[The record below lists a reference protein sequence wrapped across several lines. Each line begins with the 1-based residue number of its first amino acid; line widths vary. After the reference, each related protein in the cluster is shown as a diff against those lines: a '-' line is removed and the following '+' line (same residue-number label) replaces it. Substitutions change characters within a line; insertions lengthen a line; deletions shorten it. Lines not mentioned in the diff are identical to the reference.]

1 MSKISSS
8 STDIAIMVKSDVYS
22 SPIVFSQL
30 DLRVGKIIEVK
41 AHPNSERHYVEKVDI
56 GKGEELEMVLE
67 HQPYFAE
74 EELLDRKVVV
84 LCNLKMVKVV
94 RMRSTGSI
102 LLVASD
108 KGKKVELLDPSPEAE
123 VGERVYASGEELQEP
138 VTPIQ
143 MKKNKVW
150 ETVCKNIKTN
160 NKCEVMYLD
169 RFPVRSRSGPVRVES
184 LKKMLI
190 TK

>member
-1 MSKISSS
+1 
-8 STDIAIMVKSDVYS
+8 MVKSDVYS

-30 DLRVGKIIEVK
+30 DLRVGKVIEVS

-56 GKGEELEMVLE
+56 GKGEELVMVME
-67 HQPYFAE
+67 HQPYFSE

-94 RMRSTGSI
+94 RTRSTGML
-102 LLVASD
+102 LLVSND
-108 KGKKVELLDPSPEAE
+108 KGTVELLEPSPEAE
-123 VGERVYASGEELQEP
+123 IGERVYASGEELVDP

-150 ETVCKNIKTN
+150 DTVHKGIKTN
-160 NKCEVMYLD
+160 NKCEVMYMD
-169 RFPVRSRSGPVRVES
+169 RFPVRSRAGPVRVES
-184 LKKMLI
+184 LKKTAI
-190 TK
+190 CK

>member
-1 MSKISSS
+1 
-8 STDIAIMVKSDVYS
+8 MVKSDVYS

-30 DLRVGKIIEVK
+30 DLRVGKITDVK

-56 GKGEELEMVLE
+56 GKGEELEMVVE

-74 EELLDRKVVV
+74 EELLGRKVVV

-94 RMRSTGSI
+94 RLRSTGKI
-102 LLVASD
+102 LHVTD
-108 KGKKVELLDPSPEAE
+108 EKGKVELLSPSPEAE

-138 VTPIQ
+138 VTAIQ

-150 ETVCKNIKTN
+150 ETLCKDIKTN
-160 NKCEVMYLD
+160 NKCEVMYRD
-169 RFPVRSRSGPVRVES
+169 RFVVRSRAGPVSVES
-184 LKKMLI
+184 LKK
-190 TK
+190 TFVAK

>member
-1 MSKISSS
+1 
-8 STDIAIMVKSDVYS
+8 MVKSDVYS

-30 DLRVGKIIEVK
+30 DLRVGKITEVK
-41 AHPNSERHYVEKVDI
+41 AHPNSERHYIEKVDI
-56 GKGEELEMVLE
+56 GKGEELEMVME

-74 EELLDRKVVV
+74 EELVDRKVVV
-84 LCNLKMVKVV
+84 LCNLKMIKVV
-94 RMRSTGSI
+94 RTRSTGAI
-102 LLVASD
+102 LLVGND
-108 KGKKVELLDPSPEAE
+108 KGKVELLDPSPEAE
-123 VGERVYASGEELQEP
+123 VGERVYASGEEVQDP

-150 ETVCKNIKTN
+150 ETLCKDIKTN

-169 RFPVRSRSGPVRVES
+169 RYPVRSRAGPVRVES
-184 LKKMLI
+184 LKKVMV

>member
-1 MSKISSS
+1 
-8 STDIAIMVKSDVYS
+8 MVKSDVYS

-41 AHPNSERHYVEKVDI
+41 PHPNSERHYLEKVDI
-56 GKGEELEMVLE
+56 GKGEELDMVME
-67 HQPYFAE
+67 HTPFFSE

-94 RMRSTGSI
+94 RTRSTGSI
-102 LLVASD
+102 LLMASD
-108 KGKKVELLDPSPEAE
+108 KGTVELLDPSPEAE
-123 VGERVYASGEELQEP
+123 IGERVYASGEELQEP

-150 ETVCKNIKTN
+150 DTLYKSIKTN
-160 NKCEVMYLD
+160 NKCEVMYQE
-169 RFPVRSRSGPVRVES
+169 RYPVRSRAGPVRVES
-184 LKKMLI
+184 LKKTVTSDL
-190 TK
+190 